1 MVKKDGRRYEVE
13 LDWYYISKDTVFRW
27 VLIFLVA
34 AAAVAGGVYFFVQR
48 GADVSRR
55 AAREISQ
62 AEDLLVKAR
71 TLPDASRV
79 REEVEIAA
87 GKIQD
92 ARVHYQAGRYQEAL
106 AAAVEARSLAQR
118 ILGGGGSLR
127 HDAMVM
133 DFGGKLEVQRAN
145 RSTWEPARVGMK
157 LYEGDFLKTGA
168 NGLAEVMSIDGTY
181 YRIKPETLFEVHRVS
196 TIPGSGGADAQ
207 RRRFW
212 RALDP
217 E

>member
-13 LDWYYISKDTVFRW
+13 LDWYYISKDTVVRW

-62 AEDLLVKAR
+62 AEDLLIKAR

-92 ARVHYQAGRYQEAL
+92 ARAHYQAGRYQEAL

-133 DFGGKLEVQRAN
+133 DFGGKLEVQRGN
-145 RSTWEPARVGMK
+145 RSTWEAARVGMK
-157 LYEGDFLKTGA
+157 LYEGVFLKTGA
-168 NGLAEVMSIDGTY
+168 NGL
-181 YRIKPETLFEVHRVS
+181 
-196 TIPGSGGADAQ
+196 
-207 RRRFW
+207 
-212 RALDP
+212 
-217 E
+217 